1 MSKKTPFSFR
11 SHLWGHDDTFF
22 EVNKDQIIELKG
34 NRYEFSGLTYPKF
47 IPYIK
52 EVLGVDITTVAPLSP
67 QAEHAISEPIE
78 NKEFINAISSH
89 LKTDQINKEPLQRL
103 HNSHGQTT
111 CFEVYKIVY
120 HGKMSRLVDMV
131 LYPETEEDAALII
144 EQARVYDV
152 CIVPYGGGTNVT
164 SALLLPDNE
173 DRMIISL
180 DMSRMNKIEWINEE
194 NQTACVQAG
203 IKGLDLEDQ
212 LNAKGYILGHQPDS
226 VEFSTLGGW
235 ISTNASGM
243 KKNKYGNID
252 DIVETVY
259 MVTPNG
265 ALEQREGMCR
275 TSMGIKA
282 QASLFGS
289 EGNLGLITKAV
300 VKIHKKPEVTQYES
314 LIFKDFTTGIAFIKE
329 LSKTNF
335 VPASIRLVDNFQLGF
350 GQVFKQDSK
359 GLQKVISKLLIG
371 FLKNVKGFDLKQI
384 ALSTIV
390 MEGSK
395 DEVSYQKK
403 QLNKLAKKYGALA
416 AGGKNGKGGYNLTF
430 MIAYIRDF
438 LFEYHIIGDTL
449 ETSVP
454 YDKIQTVIKAVE
466 ECYHKEYNALGI
478 KANPYISYRIP
489 QIYHTGVC
497 IYFMFGIY
505 TEGLPHPEDAFSD
518 LEHKIRATIV
528 ENGGSISHH
537 HGVGKL
543 RKDFL
548 PEITSKQSRDLVR
561 GIKQATDPT
570 NVFGIRNNVFAL
582 EENSDEK
589 K

>member
-1 MSKKTPFSFR
+1 MSSKIPFSFR
-11 SHLWGHDDTFF
+11 SHLWGHNDTFF
-22 EVNKDQIIELKG
+22 EINKDQVIELRG
-34 NRYEFSGLTYPKF
+34 NRYEFSGLKYPKF

-52 EVLGVDITTVAPLSP
+52 EVLGVDITKVKPLSP
-67 QAEHAISEPIE
+67 QAAHLISDPVM
-78 NKEFINAISSH
+78 NKAFITTITQKLNA
-89 LKTDQINKEPLQRL
+89 DQISQAPLIRL
-103 HNSHGQTT
+103 QNSHGQTT
-111 CFEVYKIVY
+111 CQEVYKIVY

-131 LYPETEEDAALII
+131 IYPESEKDAAMII
-144 EQARVYDV
+144 AEAKEKNV

-164 SALLLPDNE
+164 SALLLPENE
-173 DRMIISL
+173 VRMIVSL
-180 DMSRMNKIEWINEE
+180 DMRRLNKVEWINEE

-203 IKGLDLEDQ
+203 IKGLELDEQ
-212 LNAKGYILGHQPDS
+212 LNAKGFILGHQPDS

-252 DIVETVY
+252 DIVETIY
-259 MVTPNG
+259 MITPEG
-265 ALEQREGMCR
+265 DLEQREGICR
-275 TSMGIKA
+275 ASMGIKP

-300 VKIHKKPEVTQYES
+300 VKIHKKPELTRYES
-314 LIFKDFTTGIAFIKE
+314 LVFKDFNTGIAFIKE
-329 LSKTNF
+329 LSKTNY
-335 VPASIRLVDNFQLGF
+335 VPASMRLVDNFQLGF
-350 GQVFKQDSK
+350 GQVFKEESK
-359 GLQKVISKLLIG
+359 GFKKITSKLMIWVLN
-371 FLKNVKGFDLKQI
+371 NVKGFDLKQI

-395 DEVSYQKK
+395 QEVIYQHK
-403 QLNKLAKKYGALA
+403 QLKALANKYGALA
-416 AGGKNGKGGYNLTF
+416 AGGKNGKGGYNVTF

-438 LFEYHIIGDTL
+438 LFEYHILGDTL

-454 YDKIQTVIKAVE
+454 YDKIKTVIAAVE
-466 ECYHKEYNALGI
+466 KCYSEAYQALNI

-505 TEGLPHPEDAFSD
+505 TEGIENPEDVFAD
-518 LEHKIRATIV
+518 LEHKIRETIV
-528 ENGGSISHH
+528 ANGGSISHH

-548 PEITSKQSRDLVR
+548 PMMSSKHSRDIVR
-561 GIKQATDPT
+561 SIKHATDPQ
-570 NVFGIRNNVFAL
+570 NIFGIRNNVFAL
-582 EENSDEK
+582 EE
-589 K
+589 

>member
-1 MSKKTPFSFR
+1 MSQDSKLPFSFR

-22 EVNKDQIIELKG
+22 EVNDEHVIELRG
-34 NRYEFSGLTYPKF
+34 DRYEFSGLTYPKF

-52 EVLGVDITTVAPLSP
+52 EVLGVDITKVTPLSP
-67 QAEHAISEPIE
+67 QAEHLISEPVE
-78 NKEFINAISSH
+78 NPAFTKELSAK
-89 LKTDQINKEPLQRL
+89 LKPDQLASEPLQRL
-103 HNSHGQTT
+103 QNSHGQTT

-120 HGKMSRLVDMV
+120 HGKVSRMVDLIV
-131 LYPETEEDAALII
+131 YPESEEDAAFII
-144 EQARVYDV
+144 EKAKIHQV

-164 SALLLPDNE
+164 SALLLPENE
-173 DRMIISL
+173 DRMIVSL
-180 DMSRMNKIEWINEE
+180 DMRRLDKIEWINEE

-203 IKGLDLEDQ
+203 IRGLALEEQ
-212 LNAKGYILGHQPDS
+212 LNAKGFILGHQPDS

-252 DIVETVY
+252 DIVETVH
-259 MVTPNG
+259 MITPEG
-265 ALEQREGMCR
+265 RLEQREGICR
-275 TSMGIKA
+275 ASMGIKS
-282 QASLFGS
+282 QASIFGS

-300 VKIHKKPEVTQYES
+300 VKIHRKPELTAYES
-314 LIFKDFTTGIAFIKE
+314 LVFKNFDTGISFIKE
-329 LSKTNF
+329 LSKTNY
-335 VPASIRLVDNFQLGF
+335 VPASMRLVDNFQLGF
-350 GQVFKQDSK
+350 GQVFKQDSTGFGK
-359 GLQKVISKLLIG
+359 IMSKIMVW
-371 FLKNVKGFDLKQI
+371 FLKNVKRFDVHQI

-395 DEVSYQKK
+395 EEVSYQRK
-403 QLNKLAKKYGALA
+403 QLKKLAKKYGALA

-454 YDKIQTVIKAVE
+454 YDKIKTVIDAVE
-466 ECYHKEYNALGI
+466 KCYNEEYKTLQI

-497 IYFMFGIY
+497 IYFMFGIF
-505 TEGLPHPEDAFSD
+505 TEGLEDPEDKFSE
-518 LEHKIRATIV
+518 LEHKIRQTIV
-528 ENGGSISHH
+528 DNGGSVSHH

-548 PEITSKQSRDLVR
+548 PAMTSKHSRDLIR
-561 GIKQATDPT
+561 GIKTATDPT
-570 NVFGIRNNVFAL
+570 NVFGIKNNVFAL
-582 EENSDEK
+582 EEEK
-589 K
+589 

>member
-1 MSKKTPFSFR
+1 MSNKIPFSFR

-22 EVNKDQIIELKG
+22 EVNKDQVIELKG
-34 NRYEFSGLTYPKF
+34 NRYDFSGLTYPKF

-52 EVLGVDITTVAPLSP
+52 EVLGVDITKVQPLSP
-67 QAEHAISEPIE
+67 QAEHLITEPIE
-78 NKEFINAISSH
+78 NKPFIESISKK
-89 LKTDQINKEPLQRL
+89 LKADQLNIDALTRL
-103 HNSHGQTT
+103 KNSHGQTT

-120 HGKMSRLVDMV
+120 YGKQTRLVDLV
-131 LYPETEEDAALII
+131 VYPETEEDASLII
-144 EQARVYDV
+144 AQAKEHNV

-164 SALLLPDNE
+164 SALLLPENE
-173 DRMIISL
+173 KRMIVSL
-180 DMSRMNKIEWINEE
+180 DMERLNKVLWINEE
-194 NQTACVQAG
+194 NQTACIQAG
-203 IKGLDLEDQ
+203 IKGLELEDQ

-259 MVTPNG
+259 MITPNG
-265 ALEQREGMCR
+265 LLEQREGICR
-275 TSMGIKA
+275 TSMGIKP
-282 QASLFGS
+282 QASVFGS

-300 VKIHKKPEVTQYES
+300 VKIHKKPELTQYES
-314 LIFKDFTTGIAFIKE
+314 LIFKDFDTGISFIKA
-329 LSKTNF
+329 LSKTNYI
-335 VPASIRLVDNFQLGF
+335 PASMRLVDNFQLGF
-350 GQVFKQDSK
+350 GQVFKEESK
-359 GLQKVISKLLIG
+359 GFKKLMSQLMIWI
-371 FLKNVKGFDLKQI
+371 LKNVKGFDLKQI

-390 MEGSK
+390 MEGSRE
-395 DEVSYQKK
+395 EVAYQQK
-403 QLNKLAKKYGALA
+403 QLKKLAKKHGALA

-454 YDKIQTVIKAVE
+454 YDKIKPVIKAVE
-466 ECYHKEYNALGI
+466 ECYHREYKALGI

-505 TEGLPHPEDAFSD
+505 TEGIPHPEDVFSD

-548 PEITSKQSRDLVR
+548 PMITSRQSRDLVR

-570 NVFGIRNNVFAL
+570 NVFGIGNNVFAL
-582 EENSDEK
+582 NE
-589 K
+589 

>member
-1 MSKKTPFSFR
+1 MSQKIPFSFR
-11 SHLWGHDDTFF
+11 SHLWGHSDTFF
-22 EVNKDQIIELKG
+22 EVNKDQIIELRG
-34 NRYEFSGLTYPKF
+34 NRYEFSGLKYPKF

-52 EVLGVDITTVAPLSP
+52 EVLGVDITKVKPLSP
-67 QAEHAISEPIE
+67 QAEHIIPTPVENEAFTKSITSKLKSYQISNE
-78 NKEFINAISSH
+78 A
-89 LKTDQINKEPLQRL
+89 LTRLQ
-103 HNSHGQTT
+103 NSHGQTT

-120 HGKMSRLVDMV
+120 HGKMSRLVDVV
-131 LYPETEEDAALII
+131 LYPETEEDAAFII
-144 EQARVYDV
+144 AQAKAHNV

-164 SALLLPDNE
+164 SALLLPENE
-173 DRMIISL
+173 TRMIVSL
-180 DMSRMNKIEWINEE
+180 DVRRLNAIEWINEE

-203 IKGLDLEDQ
+203 IRGLELEDQ

-226 VEFSTLGGW
+226 IEFSTLGGW

-259 MVTPNG
+259 MITPEG
-265 ALEQREGMCR
+265 QLEQREGICR
-275 TSMGIKA
+275 TSMGIKP
-282 QASLFGS
+282 QANLFGS

-300 VKIHKKPEVTQYES
+300 VKIHKKPELTEYES
-314 LIFKDFTTGIAFIKE
+314 LVFKDFSTGISFIKE
-329 LSKTNF
+329 LSKTNY
-335 VPASIRLVDNFQLGF
+335 VPASMRLVDNFQLGF
-350 GQVFKQDSK
+350 GQVFKEDSK
-359 GLQKVISKLLIG
+359 GFKKIMSKLTIW
-371 FLKNVKGFDLKQI
+371 FLKNVKRFDIKKI

-395 DEVSYQKK
+395 EEVAYQKK
-403 QLNKLAKKYGALA
+403 RLKALANKYNALA

-454 YDKIQTVIKAVE
+454 YDKIKTVIAAVE
-466 ECYHKEYNALGI
+466 KCYHEEYNALNI

-505 TEGLPHPEDAFSD
+505 TEGLENPEDVFSD
-518 LEHKIRATIV
+518 LEHKIRKTIV

-548 PEITSKQSRDLVR
+548 PMMGSKHSRDLVR
-561 GIKQATDPT
+561 GIKQATDPQ
-570 NVFGIRNNVFAL
+570 NIFGIRNNVFAL
-582 EENSDEK
+582 DE
-589 K
+589 